1 MHKIKWVLFLVI
13 ATFSLLFVGCGEGD
27 SVDTFMPDDEE
38 EINIDGNNE
47 YVSEGENKIEEED
60 NISDEDYEQDD
71 VKLTEEDFHTLTPDE
86 INEIKPNES
95 GQIMVVMFHNFV
107 DEFTPRPGYNGE
119 YTTTFDEFEKL
130 LETLY
135 ENDYRLIS
143 MRDFIDGYITVS
155 AGKIPIVF
163 TFDDATSGQ
172 FNLIKENGEYISN
185 PRSAVGIME
194 RFNEK
199 HPDFGTKGVFYVN
212 LKNPTFEGEG
222 TLEDRLQYLIDR
234 GFEIGNHTKTH
245 INLRSVQDKEVI
257 KREVGGNQKLM
268 YSIIPDYKF
277 ESFSLPFGAPAGNLL
292 NYVVEGEYEGV
303 RYKNEA
309 IMEVGWR
316 PSFSPYSKSLDLE
329 SVYRVRAS
337 GINPV
342 EMDQGWWLDNLSR
355 NEQFISDGN
364 PYTVTVPEARLG
376 TIDKERLEDKEL
388 ITY

>member
-1 MHKIKWVLFLVI
+1 MYKIKWVFFLVI
-13 ATFSLLFVGCGEGD
+13 AIFTLLIVGCGEDD
-27 SVDTFMPDDEE
+27 SVDTFTPDDEE

-47 YVSEGENKIEEED
+47 YVSEDENKIEEE
-60 NISDEDYEQDD
+60 NNLADESNEQDD
-71 VKLTEEDFHTLTPDE
+71 AKFTKEDFHTLTPDE

-107 DEFTPRPGYNGE
+107 EEFTPSPGYDGE

-130 LETLY
+130 LQTLY

-163 TFDDATSGQ
+163 TFDDGTSGQ
-172 FNLIKENGEYISN
+172 FNLIKENGEYVSN

-194 RFNEK
+194 SFNEK

-222 TLEDRLQYLIDR
+222 TLEDRLKYLIDG

-257 KREVGGNQKLM
+257 EREVGGNQKLM

-309 IMEVGWR
+309 TMEVGYR

-329 SVYRVRAS
+329 SVYRVRSS

-342 EMDQGWWLDNLSR
+342 EMDLGWWLDNLSR
-355 NEQFISDGN
+355 SEQFISDGN
-364 PYTVTVPEARLG
+364 PYTVTVPESRLG
-376 TIDKERLEDKEL
+376 EIDKERLEDKEL